1 MEERWYTCKGY
12 FVLINL
18 LSIVFTLAKLFGWI
32 GNDIPWW
39 FVAGPLIFD
48 IILVVAAIIGV
59 CILIFYGSIYDS
71 LQNKKNSH
79 K

>member
-1 MEERWYTCKGY
+1 MRERWYTFKGY

-18 LSIVFTLAKLFGWI
+18 LSIVFTLAKLIGWI
-32 GNDIPWW
+32 GDDIPWW

-48 IILVVAAIIGV
+48 IILVLATIVGA
-59 CILIFYGSIYDS
+59 CITIFYGYVNDL